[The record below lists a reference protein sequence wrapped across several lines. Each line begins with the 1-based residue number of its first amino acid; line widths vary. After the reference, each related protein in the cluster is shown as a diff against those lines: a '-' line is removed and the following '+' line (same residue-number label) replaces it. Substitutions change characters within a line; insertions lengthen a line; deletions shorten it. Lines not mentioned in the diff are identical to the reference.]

1 MTRLIAGGL
10 CGLAVILAIAG
21 NTLWVPHAAAG
32 VAATAG
38 AILSDRNRWWASI
51 PWLAL
56 VVLILVV
63 WF

>member
-10 CGLAVILAIAG
+10 WGLAVILLVSG
-21 NTLWVPHAAAG
+21 NGLWVPHAVAG
-32 VAATAG
+32 AAATAG
-38 AILSDRNRWWASI
+38 ALLSDRNRWWALI

-56 VVLILVV
+56 VVLLLVV

>member
-10 CGLAVILAIAG
+10 CGLAVILAVAG
-21 NTLWVPHAAAG
+21 NTLWIPHAVAG
-32 VAATAG
+32 AAATAG
-38 AILSDRNRWWASI
+38 ALLSDRSRGWGLV